1 MQRDTSDGVYSNITS
16 TNQRLMR
23 EMEDYLA
30 SVDSSFS
37 AAAPRSPPR
46 PQPSYAD
53 QIDQDWMQ
61 RSHNCSVIFERSTE
75 DCDNDLSDAYL
86 RQQSADERQ
95 GQHMEDHEDSF
106 HNRLQ
111 RIDETIDTA
120 LNSLQS
126 NNSKGKP
133 VQEYEYYN
141 DPKYQK
147 KKHRERSS
155 ASVDDDSLVAMAKR
169 LDDASV
175 ISDPSVIVGTREK
188 GIPNL
193 TAAAQQFRS
202 YEYNRKSS
210 NGSAKTRPVR
220 DDRSGHNIS
229 RRSSRGSCTSSTSS
243 SSSHSQRTREVSSSS
258 ITARYK
264 TDNDAIKTS
273 STSTSRR
280 AGAFGTHQSSKSQ
293 FKDDKGAS
301 SSNRNAFVDDR
312 RSEICRQPQPP
323 PPKTTTSSYHRKN
336 SSSRFAEAKHQ
347 QGDLKSTRRKEED
360 CDGPWAIPRQ
370 CYSDFRTAVN
380 NNSTPQD
387 SDNDDDGDESD
398 HTEIFYET
406 DDEEEGS
413 YDEEDGDEY
422 DPRAVG
428 TSVADAVKDLNDRRP
443 LKKFTGLFAKKNKR
457 DEDNWSIMTQRESM

>member
-1 MQRDTSDGVYSNITS
+1 MQQRNTPDEVYNNITS

-30 SVDSSFS
+30 SVGSSFS
-37 AAAPRSPPR
+37 AAAPRPR

-61 RSHNCSVIFERSTE
+61 QSHNCSVIFERSTE
-75 DCDNDLSDAYL
+75 DCDNDLSDANL
-86 RQQSADERQ
+86 QQSANERR
-95 GQHMEDHEDSF
+95 GQHIMEEHEDSF

-126 NNSKGKP
+126 NSKGKP

-210 NGSAKTRPVR
+210 DNSAKTRPAR
-220 DDRSGHNIS
+220 DDRSGHPVS
-229 RRSSRGSCTSSTSS
+229 RRSSRGRCTSSTSS

-258 ITARYK
+258 NTTRYK
-264 TDNDAIKTS
+264 TGNDAIKTS
-273 STSTSRR
+273 SASTARR
-280 AGAFGTHQSSKSQ
+280 ARAFGTQQSSKSH
-293 FKDDKGAS
+293 FKDDKGV
-301 SSNRNAFVDDR
+301 SSNMNAFVDDR
-312 RSEICRQPQPP
+312 RSSENCRQPQPP
-323 PPKTTTSSYHRKN
+323 PPKTTSSGYHRKN
-336 SSSRFAEAKHQ
+336 SSSRFAEAKHL
-347 QGDLKSTRRKEED
+347 QGDLKNTSRVEKD
-360 CDGPWAIPRQ
+360 NAGACDGPWAIPRQ
-370 CYSDFRTAVN
+370 CYSDFRTVN

-406 DDEEEGS
+406 DDDEGS
-413 YDEEDGDEY
+413 YDEEDEDEY

-457 DEDNWSIMTQRESM
+457 EEDNWSIG

>member
-1 MQRDTSDGVYSNITS
+1 MQRDTPDEVYNNITS
-16 TNQRLMR
+16 SNQRLMR

-37 AAAPRSPPR
+37 AAAPRPPPR

-53 QIDQDWMQ
+53 QNDHDWMQ
-61 RSHNCSVIFERSTE
+61 QSHNCSVIFERSTE
-75 DCDNDLSDAYL
+75 DCDNDLSDANL
-86 RQQSADERQ
+86 QQSAGERR

-126 NNSKGKP
+126 NSKGKP

-210 NGSAKTRPVR
+210 NNSAKTRPAR
-220 DDRSGHNIS
+220 DDRSGHNFP

-258 ITARYK
+258 NTTRYK
-264 TDNDAIKTS
+264 TDNDAKTS
-273 STSTSRR
+273 SASTARR
-280 AGAFGTHQSSKSQ
+280 ARAFGTHQSSKSH
-293 FKDDKGAS
+293 FKDDKGES

-312 RSEICRQPQPP
+312 RSENCRQPQPP
-323 PPKTTTSSYHRKN
+323 PPKTTSSSYHRKN
-336 SSSRFAEAKHQ
+336 STSRFAEAKHLR
-347 QGDLKSTRRKEED
+347 GDLKSTRREEKD
-360 CDGPWAIPRQ
+360 NTGACDGPWAIPRQ
-370 CYSDFRTAVN
+370 CYSDFRTLN
-380 NNSTPQD
+380 NNSTPPQD

-406 DDEEEGS
+406 DDDEGS
-413 YDEEDGDEY
+413 YDEEDEDEY

-428 TSVADAVKDLNDRRP
+428 TSVADAVKDLNDLRP

-457 DEDNWSIMTQRESM
+457 EEDNWSIMTQREL

>member
-1 MQRDTSDGVYSNITS
+1 MQRDTPDEVYNNLTS

-37 AAAPRSPPR
+37 AAAPRPPPR
-46 PQPSYAD
+46 PSYVD
-53 QIDQDWMQ
+53 QIDQEWMQ
-61 RSHNCSVIFERSTE
+61 QSHNCSVIFERSTE
-75 DCDNDLSDAYL
+75 DCDNDLSHASL
-86 RQQSADERQ
+86 QQSADEKQ
-95 GQHMEDHEDSF
+95 GQHMEDEDSF

-126 NNSKGKP
+126 NNSKGKT

-193 TAAAQQFRS
+193 TAAAAQQFRS

-210 NGSAKTRPVR
+210 NNSAKKRPAR
-220 DDRSGHNIS
+220 DHRSGHTIS

-243 SSSHSQRTREVSSSS
+243 SSCHSQRTREVSSSS
-258 ITARYK
+258 NTTRYK
-264 TDNDAIKTS
+264 TDNDAKTS
-273 STSTSRR
+273 SASTAGR
-280 AGAFGTHQSSKSQ
+280 ARAFGTHQSSKSH
-293 FKDDKGAS
+293 FKDAKGA

-312 RSEICRQPQPP
+312 RSSENCRQPQPP
-323 PPKTTTSSYHRKN
+323 PPKTAPSGYHRKN
-336 SSSRFAEAKHQ
+336 SSSRFAEAKHHL
-347 QGDLKSTRRKEED
+347 QGDLKSTRREEED
-360 CDGPWAIPRQ
+360 NTGACDGPWAIPRQ
-370 CYSDFRTAVN
+370 CYSDFRTVN

-406 DDEEEGS
+406 DDDEGS
-413 YDEEDGDEY
+413 YEEDEDEY

-443 LKKFTGLFAKKNKR
+443 LKKFTGLFAKKNKSE
-457 DEDNWSIMTQRESM
+457 EDNWSIMTQRESL